1 MNERMAELFGKA
13 GISDSINE
21 EFGIE
26 YLAELI
32 IQECLIACIK
42 ATCNVNGKLRED
54 GIATAMEEIR
64 KLKC

>member
-1 MNERMAELFGKA
+1 MNERMAELFGQA

-32 IQECLIACIK
+32 IRECA
-42 ATCNVNGKLRED
+42 
-54 GIATAMEEIR
+54 EI
-64 KLKC
+64 C